1 MAGWLNNGQPPPR
14 VGSPTLFCFRL
25 MRSLFI
31 ALPLLALAACQSQS
45 SDTTTAKVAPLP
57 PVAVDA
63 ASPPATAGQAPAAAD
78 SAAPAFWVEPGR
90 SLARL
95 RLGAE
100 ASTALAPL
108 GKPSFA
114 DAAMQ
119 KAWGTWYGRDSA
131 RTQLDVYTAPQNND
145 VDHHTVQ
152 LVRTTSREFRLPNSL
167 GVGSPLS
174 EIQAAYGRLPLATTY
189 QLKAG
194 PRYLY
199 DDVKRGVAFETD
211 GQAADSHCRAVIVH
225 LPGQA
230 VMTAALPMPEYLKQ
244 LK

>member
-1 MAGWLNNGQPPPR
+1 
-14 VGSPTLFCFRL
+14 
-25 MRSLFI
+25 MRFLFI
-31 ALPLLALAACQSQS
+31 ALPLLALAACQSHS
-45 SDTTTAKVAPLP
+45 SDTTTAQVAPLP

-63 ASPPATAGQAPAAAD
+63 ASPVAAAD
-78 SAAPAFWVEPGR
+78 SAAPFWVEPGR

-95 RLGAE
+95 RLGAD
-100 ASTALAPL
+100 AGPALAPL

-119 KAWGTWYGRDSA
+119 KAWGTWYGKDSA
-131 RTQLDVYTAPQNND
+131 RTQVDVYTAPQNND

-167 GVGSPLS
+167 GVGSALS
-174 EIQAAYGRLPLATTY
+174 EIQAAYGQLPLATTY

-199 DDVKRGVAFETD
+199 DDVKQGVAFETD
-211 GQAADSHCRAVIVH
+211 GQAADSRCRAVIVH

-230 VMTAALPMPEYLKQ
+230 VLAAALPMPAYLKQ
-244 LK
+244 L

>member
-1 MAGWLNNGQPPPR
+1 M
-14 VGSPTLFCFRL
+14 RL
-25 MRSLFI
+25 LLI
-31 ALPLLALAACQSQS
+31 ALPLAALAACQSKS
-45 SDTTTAKVAPLP
+45 SDTTTAQVAPLP

-63 ASPPATAGQAPAAAD
+63 AVPPATAGQAPAAD
-78 SAAPAFWVEPGR
+78 SAAPFWVEPGR

-95 RLGAE
+95 RLGAD
-100 ASTALAPL
+100 ASAALAPL

-119 KAWGTWYGRDSA
+119 KAWGTWYGKDSA

-167 GVGSPLS
+167 GVGSALS
-174 EIQAAYGRLPLATTY
+174 EIQAAYGQLPLAATY

-194 PRYLY
+194 TRYLY

-211 GQAADSHCRAVIVH
+211 GQAATSRCRAVIVH

-230 VMTAALPMPEYLKQ
+230 VASAALPMPEYLKQ

>member
-1 MAGWLNNGQPPPR
+1 
-14 VGSPTLFCFRL
+14 
-25 MRSLFI
+25 MRSLFV
-31 ALPLLALAACQSQS
+31 ALPLLVLAACQSQS
-45 SDTTTAKVAPLP
+45 SDTTTAQVAPLP

-63 ASPPATAGQAPAAAD
+63 AVPPATAGPAPVAAD
-78 SAAPAFWVEPGR
+78 SAAPFWVEPGR

-95 RLGAE
+95 RLGAD
-100 ASTALAPL
+100 AGTALAPL
-108 GKPSFA
+108 GKPSFG

-119 KAWGTWYGRDSA
+119 KAWATWYGRDSA
-131 RTQLDVYTAPQNND
+131 RTQLDVYTAPRNND

-167 GVGSPLS
+167 GVGSLLA
-174 EIQAAYGRLPLATTY
+174 EIQAAYGQLPLAATY
-189 QLKAG
+189 QLTAG

-211 GQAADSHCRAVIVH
+211 GQAAGSRCRALIVH
-225 LPGQA
+225 LSGQA
-230 VMTAALPMPEYLKQ
+230 VASAALPMPEYLKQ

>member
-1 MAGWLNNGQPPPR
+1 
-14 VGSPTLFCFRL
+14 
-25 MRSLFI
+25 MRFFLLVLSL
-31 ALPLLALAACQSQS
+31 ATLAACQSKS
-45 SDTTTAKVAPLP
+45 SDTATAKMAPLP
-57 PVAVDA
+57 PVAVAPTA
-63 ASPPATAGQAPAAAD
+63 APTAAD
-78 SAAPAFWVEPGR
+78 APVATDTTASAFVVAPGR

-100 ASTALAPL
+100 ASAALAPL

-119 KAWGTWYGRDSA
+119 KAWGTWYGKDSA
-131 RTQLDVYTAPQNND
+131 RTQLDVYTAPQDND

-174 EIQAAYGRLPLATTY
+174 EIQAAYGHLPLATTY

-194 PRYLY
+194 TRYLY
-199 DDVKRGVAFETD
+199 DDVKQGVAFETD
-211 GQAADSHCRAVIVH
+211 GKAADSRCRALIVH

-230 VMTAALPMPEYLKQ
+230 LMTAALPMPEYLKQ
-244 LK
+244 LQ